1 MNSLRVANAG
11 YMTQIQTKMPKDAVQ
26 KTKTG
31 TETETETQVTHMI
44 QRVVPLIEDDQV
56 PFCDQP
62 WASIRIR
69 SAEVHIMPRE
79 LFKSKTK
86 GKTLQK
92 RQRISL

>member
-1 MNSLRVANAG
+1 MNSIRVANAG
-11 YMTQIQTKMPKDAVQ
+11 YMTQIQTNMPKDAVQ

-31 TETETETQVTHMI
+31 TETETETETQVTHMI

-69 SAEVHIMPRE
+69 SAEVHIMPPRA
-79 LFKSKTK
+79 F
-86 GKTLQK
+86 
-92 RQRISL
+92 